1 MHLPLLKR
9 ITLAVALSGVVLS
22 IVAGMIYG
30 MAGLISG
37 AAGALVAMANWQA
50 IRWLA
55 EQVTG
60 QAVRSKGR
68 LMILAGVKTTALMAV
83 CWIALTQLGLDSR
96 AFIIGISGLVA
107 GIVIGPL
114 TMPEAPDTSPST
126 HSPTDSPVE
135 EQHG

>member
-1 MHLPLLKR
+1 MNLPLLKR
-9 ITLAVALSGVVLS
+9 ITLAVAISGVLLS

-30 MAGLISG
+30 MTGLISG

-68 LMILAGVKTTALMAV
+68 LMILVVVKTTALMAV

-96 AFIIGISGLVA
+96 AFIIGISALVA

-114 TMPEAPDTSPST
+114 TMPEAATTD
-126 HSPTDSPVE
+126 SPTDSPVE